1 MHRQRS
7 AAPKDMQMA
16 SERVYMVDGR
26 EMVPVQEVRA
36 AAPIPRYYVQRD
48 QLYTVAVDTQ
58 PRVLVVRPGYQ
69 VIQVHEPLYERCR
82 PSIDGGGV
90 IAAIL
95 AVEILIFLGL
105 ATIFLL
111 YLLANSRLW

>member
-26 EMVPVQEVRA
+26 EMVPVQEVR
-36 AAPIPRYYVQRD
+36 PRYYVQRD
-48 QLYTVAVDTQ
+48 QMYTVAVDTQ
-58 PRVLVVRPGYQ
+58 PRILVVRPGYQ